1 MNSTSR
7 TIGIDVSKATL
18 DVAFSCGRAAMQV
31 PNSPDGHAQLIA
43 AIEKQE
49 VRLIVLEASGGYE
62 RAVVAELAAG
72 ELPVVV
78 INPRQVRDFARATGR
93 LAKTDAIDAA
103 VLAQFGLA
111 IDPALRPLPDEITRQ
126 LREKLAR
133 RRQLVAMR
141 TAEGNRLAQATV
153 QGVRHGIQAVV
164 KLLDAQIKALDRDLN
179 QTLRNCPPWQQRE
192 ELLRTVPGVGPQTA
206 LALLAELP
214 ELGQVSRQQIA
225 ALVGVAPIN
234 RDSGTFRGQRH
245 TWGGRATIRTTLY
258 MATLT
263 ATRHNPLIRPYY
275 QHLLQA
281 GKKKKVA
288 LVACMR
294 KLLCI
299 LNAMLRNQQ
308 PWRYA
313 KITLEN

>member
-1 MNSTSR
+1 MNPTPR
-7 TIGIDVSKATL
+7 TVGIDVSKATL
-18 DVAFSCGRAAMQV
+18 DVAFSCGMAAMQV
-31 PNSPDGHAQLIA
+31 PNSPEGHAKLIA
-43 AIEKQE
+43 AIKRQE

-62 RAVVAELAAG
+62 RAVVAELTAE

-78 INPRQVRDFARATGR
+78 VNPRQVRDYARATGR
-93 LAKTDAIDAA
+93 LAKTDALDAA

-111 IDPALRPLPDEITRQ
+111 VNPALRPLPDEITRQ

-133 RRQLVAMR
+133 RRQLVGMR
-141 TAEGNRLAQATV
+141 TAEGNRLAQATAHAV
-153 QGVRHGIQAVV
+153 QQSIQAVV
-164 KLLDAQIKALDRDLN
+164 KLLETQIKALDRDLN
-179 QTLRNCPPWQQRE
+179 QTLRSCPVWQERE
-192 ELLRTVPGVGPQTA
+192 QLLQTVPGVGPQTA
-206 LALLAELP
+206 LVLLVELP
-214 ELGQVSRQQIA
+214 ELGQASRQQIA

-234 RDSGTFRGQRH
+234 RDSGTFRGQRR

-263 ATRHNPLIRPYY
+263 ATRHNPLIRRYY
-275 QHLLQA
+275 HHLLQA

-299 LNAMLRNQQ
+299 LNAMLRNQE
-308 PWRYA
+308 PWRYPNNS
-313 KITLEN
+313 T

>member
-1 MNSTSR
+1 MNPTPR
-7 TIGIDVSKATL
+7 TVGIDVSKATL

-31 PNSPDGHAQLIA
+31 PNSPDGHAELIA
-43 AIEKQE
+43 VIQRQD

-62 RAVVAELAAG
+62 RAVVAELTA
-72 ELPVVV
+72 ERLPVVV
-78 INPRQVRDFARATGR
+78 INPRQVRDYARATGR

-111 IDPALRPLPDEITRQ
+111 VNPALRPLPDEITRQ

-133 RRQLVAMR
+133 RRQLVGMR
-141 TAEGNRLAQATV
+141 TAEGNRLAQATA
-153 QGVRHGIQAVV
+153 QGVRQSIQAVV

-179 QTLRNCPPWQQRE
+179 QTLRNCPAWQERE

-206 LALLAELP
+206 LALLVELP
-214 ELGQVSRQQIA
+214 ELGQASRQQIA
-225 ALVGVAPIN
+225 TLVGVAPIN
-234 RDSGTFRGQRH
+234 RDSGTFRGQRR

-275 QHLLQA
+275 HRLLQA

-299 LNAMLRNQQ
+299 LNAMLRNRQ

-313 KITLEN
+313 KNST